1 MVTALASLWAGVCFA
16 QGSFGGPS
24 VLGRSGGA
32 GIGRPSPQVRLRYFA
47 TVRGVYDS
55 GLTAINQDPAAPG
68 SFGLGGVEAIFG
80 VVGTKSW
87 RKTQLALTYQG
98 GYRQYNQNVGFNG
111 SDHALTVGVS
121 HAVGRRATLTTSNV
135 VATMTRAFGFG
146 FGLNFLQSNQLDPAF
161 SNFPFSDM
169 LDVRMNFAST
179 SNTLQYRFGPRLS
192 VAATGGLNTIQRAGG
207 LFASTGFQARGD
219 ISYRI
224 SRNQTITVDY
234 GAQSFDFRDSY
245 GNTFLQNVA
254 VQYAAAIGRRWQLN
268 LRGGGF
274 EIKNQGLQRVQLRP
288 EIAEILGVR
297 VGLEAFY
304 RVNYLPN
311 FQVGLNGRFR
321 SSTVSLVANRG
332 VIPGNGIILMS
343 STQNVSASYNYV
355 GIRHWTF
362 SGLGGWTRMTNL
374 VRFAARN
381 EGYTAGGQVGYQ
393 IRPALQLNAS
403 AIYRDMQ
410 TTAVSRF
417 QRAGTR
423 IAVGLTYSPGDI
435 PLSLW

>member
-1 MVTALASLWAGVCFA
+1 
-16 QGSFGGPS
+16 
-24 VLGRSGGA
+24 
-32 GIGRPSPQVRLRYFA
+32 
-47 TVRGVYDS
+47 
-55 GLTAINQDPAAPG
+55 
-68 SFGLGGVEAIFG
+68 
-80 VVGTKSW
+80 
-87 RKTQLALTYQG
+87 
-98 GYRQYNQNVGFNG
+98 
-111 SDHALTVGVS
+111 
-121 HAVGRRATLTTSNV
+121 
-135 VATMTRAFGFG
+135 
-146 FGLNFLQSNQLDPAF
+146 
-161 SNFPFSDM
+161 
-169 LDVRMNFAST
+169 MNFAST

-192 VAATGGLNTIQRAGG
+192 VAATGGVNTIQRSGG

-245 GNTFLQNVA
+245 GNTFLQDVA
-254 VQYAAAIGRRWQLN
+254 VQYGAAIGRRWQLN

-274 EIKNQGLQRVQLRP
+274 EIKNQGIQRVQLRP

-321 SSTVSLVANRG
+321 SSTMSLVANRG
-332 VIPGNGIILMS
+332 VNPGNGIILMS

-374 VRFAARN
+374 VRFTARN

-393 IRPALQLNAS
+393 IRPALQLNVS

-423 IAVGLTYSPGDI
+423 IAVGLTYSPGDV